1 MSKRGSAGGERGR
14 VKVTGIIVLVLV
26 VLAGAGVVSWRLWG
40 QDDLTSNRAIEPGS
54 APAATGQLET
64 PPDPKPRRDA
74 SGRRLFTILGAGDVL
89 VHPELTYQAR
99 RDAERGGHPGGID
112 FNPLFQH
119 VRPTVAGADLA
130 ICHLET
136 PLAAPA
142 GPFVGF
148 PKFSVPPQVVDAIR
162 ATGFDACST
171 ASNHTIDQGE
181 QGVKRTLDT
190 LDAAKIG
197 HTGSA
202 RTAKEAAVLRIY
214 ERSGVKVGHLSYSL
228 HFNGLN
234 RPAGKEWIANLIE
247 PEKILAAARQLRAA
261 GAEIVVLS
269 LHWGTEYQNQPD
281 ANQEKWVTP
290 LISSPDIDL
299 ILGHHAHV
307 VQPIQKFGRDW
318 VVYGMGNQVARH
330 AEPVFANR
338 EGVMSR
344 FTFTQVAPKKWRIT
358 TAEAIPTWVDLNPDV
373 RLIDLPAALTDP
385 ATPEHRRVVYQAAL
399 DRIRGHLLA
408 KGGDEAGLK
417 VLGPPPQTSADGAT
431 VPPDESA
438 TAPNG

>member
-1 MSKRGSAGGERGR
+1 M
-14 VKVTGIIVLVLV
+14 LVLV
-26 VLAGAGVVSWRLWG
+26 TLAGAGLVGWRLWG
-40 QDDLTSNRAIEPGS
+40 PGDRTATEVTEPGG
-54 APAATGQLET
+54 APAATGRLET

-74 SGRRLFTILGAGDVL
+74 SGRRLFTIVGAGDVL
-89 VHPELTYQAR
+89 IHPELTYQAR

-119 VRPTVAGADLA
+119 VRPTVSGADLA

-136 PLAAPA
+136 PLAPPE
-142 GPFVGF
+142 GPFAGF

-171 ASNHTIDQGE
+171 ASNHTIDQGV
-181 QGVKRTLDT
+181 QGVQRTLDT

-202 RTAKEAAVLRIY
+202 RTPKEAATPRIY
-214 ERSGVKVGHLSYSL
+214 QRNGVKVGHLAYSL
-228 HFNGLN
+228 HFNGLT
-234 RPAGKEWIANLIE
+234 RPAGKEWIANLLE
-247 PEKILAAARQLRAA
+247 PEKILTAARRLRAA

-281 ANQEKWVTP
+281 ADQEKWAGP
-290 LISSPDIDL
+290 LINSPDIDL

-307 VQPIQKFGRDW
+307 VQPMQKFGRDW

-330 AEPVFANR
+330 AEPVFVNR

-344 FTFTQVAPKKWRIT
+344 FTFTEVAPKKWRIT

-373 RLIDLPAALTDP
+373 RLIDLPAALADP

-408 KGGDEAGLK
+408 KGGDDAGLK
-417 VLGPPPQTSADGAT
+417 VLGPRPENRDAGSDADAPDTST
-431 VPPDESA
+431 
-438 TAPNG
+438 TPNG

>member
-1 MSKRGSAGGERGR
+1 MSKRDGGGGGLGGAR
-14 VKVTGIIVLVLV
+14 VTGIVILVLA
-26 VLAGAGVVSWRLWG
+26 VLAGAGMMVWG
-40 QDDLTSNRAIEPGS
+40 LGGRDGDATTESVKPGR
-54 APAATGQLET
+54 APAAAGTRET
-64 PPDPKPRRDA
+64 PRDPEPRRDK

-99 RDAERGGHPGGID
+99 RDAERAGIRDGLD

-119 VRPTVAGADLA
+119 VRPTVAAVDLA

-136 PLAAPA
+136 PLAPTA

-162 ATGFDACST
+162 GTGFDACST
-171 ASNHTIDQGE
+171 ASNHTVDHGE
-181 QGVKRTLDT
+181 EGVRRTLDA

-202 RTAKEAAVLRIY
+202 RSAKEALVPRIY
-214 ERSGVKVGHLSYSL
+214 QRSGVKVGHLSYTV
-228 HFNGLN
+228 HFNGLT

-247 PEKILAAARQLRAA
+247 PRKILAAAKKLRGA

-281 ANQEKWVTP
+281 ANQEKWAGP
-290 LISSPDIDL
+290 LIRSADIDL

-307 VQPIQKFGRDW
+307 VQPIEKMGQDW

-338 EGVMSR
+338 EGVMAR
-344 FTFTQVAPKKWRIT
+344 FTFTEIASKKWRIT

-373 RLIDLPAALTDP
+373 RLVDLPAALADP
-385 ATPEHRRVVYQAAL
+385 ATSDSRRIVYQAAL
-399 DRIRGHLLA
+399 DRIRGHLFA
-408 KGGDEAGLK
+408 KGGDDAGLR
-417 VLGPPPQTSADGAT
+417 VLGPPP
-431 VPPDESA
+431 A
-438 TAPNG
+438 TADAGDPGTPSTPSA